1 MVLVDNINLLRKKF
15 PDVRN
20 STKDVSHHHII
31 SLQKSKTNLPTI
43 TIDVHGRQAFLHSKY
58 DPEKEAQ
65 RFIEANIEKIREK
78 KHVFI
83 YGMGLGYHIEEIIR
97 RFPDISI
104 TVYEPNIDVFHK
116 LMESRK
122 LSNILKSNVK
132 RLYVETT
139 LESRRQGLIDFANM
153 VLDDVFILILPS
165 YERAFSQE
173 TQAFMSMF
181 TEIIKQKKQNY
192 LANYTFEKKWVYN
205 SIYNL
210 YETLSSPTFFNIDKR
225 ILTDKPVILIAAGT
239 SLDDEIENL
248 KFIKS
253 NKLAYLFSVGS
264 AVNTLLANDIY
275 PDGHFSYD
283 PKFDNQEKV
292 FKDILERN
300 LDSIPLIFGTS
311 IGFEKLSEYPGEKYH
326 VVTSQ
331 DTVSS
336 FYVNSESEILK
347 VSDAPTISVIA
358 LQILFHMEV
367 SKIILVGQN
376 LAFRGEHSYSKAIYY
391 RNTKEKRQHRKKIQI
406 ETIDVF
412 GNTIYTSPALERMK
426 KAMEALIKE
435 LSSSKVEIINATN
448 GGAHIDGTKY
458 IPLQEVMKDLSEQVV
473 DNDWRTNETV
483 PLDFKY
489 IAEKHHY
496 LMSERSL
503 FISKL
508 EKISDLNHEF
518 LKKPNHQAPI
528 FKNILREFETVI
540 KNKYFRLVMNP
551 MAKVEFDLF
560 IKNIK
565 KINAVPQVDYQ
576 NFQRQVERIVSIFNE
591 NDNMVNSLFAD
602 FGEKIQALQRGNK

>member
-1 MVLVDNINLLRKKF
+1 MILVDNINLLRKKF
-15 PDVRN
+15 PYVRN
-20 STKDVSHHHII
+20 STKDVSYHHNI

-43 TIDVHGRQAFLHSKY
+43 TIEVNDHQAFLHSKY

-65 RFIEANIEKIREK
+65 RLIEANMEKIKGKE
-78 KHVFI
+78 HVFI
-83 YGMGLGYHIEEIIR
+83 YGMGLGYHVEEIIR

-104 TVYEPNIDVFHK
+104 TVYEPNIEVFHT

-122 LSNILKSNVK
+122 LTSILKSNVK

-192 LANYTFEKKWVYN
+192 LANYTFEKRWVYN

-225 ILTDKPVILIAAGT
+225 ILTDKTVILIAAGA

-248 KFIKS
+248 KYIKS

-292 FKDILERN
+292 FKEIFERN
-300 LDSIPLIFGTS
+300 IDSIPLIFGTS
-311 IGFEKLSEYPGEKYH
+311 IGFEKLSEYPGKKYH

-358 LQILFHMEV
+358 LQTLFHMGV

-376 LAFRGEHSYSKAIYY
+376 LAFRGEQSYSKAIYY
-391 RNTKEKRQHRKKIQI
+391 RNTKEKREQRKKIQI
-406 ETIDVF
+406 ETTDVF
-412 GNTIYTSPALERMK
+412 GNKIYTSPALERMK
-426 KAMEALIKE
+426 KAIEYLISR
-435 LSSSKVEIINATN
+435 LSSTNVEIINATS
-448 GGAHIDGTKY
+448 GGAHIEGTKY
-458 IPLQEVMKDLSEQVV
+458 RPLKEVMKNLITQVV
-473 DNDWRTNETV
+473 ENDWKAHDKYL
-483 PLDFKY
+483 LDLKY
-489 IAEKHHY
+489 IKEKHHE
-496 LMSERSL
+496 LMKERSL
-503 FISKL
+503 FISNI
-508 EKISDLNHEF
+508 EKISRLNSEF
-518 LKKPNHQAPI
+518 IEMKAQRPEVLDEILKE
-528 FKNILREFETVI
+528 LEVVM
-540 KNKYFRLVMNP
+540 KNKYFLHVVQP
-551 MAKVEFDLF
+551 MTRVEFDLF
-560 IKNIK
+560 IRNIK
-565 KINAVPQVDYQ
+565 KINAVLQLDYQ

-591 NDNMVNSLFAD
+591 NDNMVSSLFAD

>member
-1 MVLVDNINLLRKKF
+1 MLRKKF